1 MFFQVPEF
9 SESSQPKPDF
19 ESYLNKVSCQI
30 MWFRPISTHAALRIL
45 RPYLHMKGNGCLAA
59 STPHLGQL
67 AQLVEHSH
75 L

>member
-30 MWFRPISTHAALRIL
+30 KWSQPTSTQAVLRV
-45 RPYLHMKGNGCLAA
+45 LHSSLHLKGNGCFAA

>member
-1 MFFQVPEF
+1 MSFQVPEF

-30 MWFRPISTHAALRIL
+30 KWSRPTSTHAMLRVL
-45 RPYLHMKGNGCLAA
+45 HPFLHMKGNGCLAA

-67 AQLVEHSH
+67 AQLVEHSR